1 MDVRIILLISQRRKS
16 MNENELPSKA
26 KTEEVVLK
34 YIRKNT
40 PKEYSQF
47 NPIRLESVEIAKN
60 TQMKEEFVDDALENL
75 SKEAARIERVN
86 VNFEFWLPLSEI
98 GKKIKDELYSRNLAF
113 PNLLLLRFVFLVGF
127 YYFMKWL
134 ISIDQ
139 LRLISGGDYFV
150 AGVIATGISILFTKF
165 LYNRLYVI
173 NEKTRK
179 LKHLKWF
186 AWVFIIITTII
197 IILFSRGLHKKPA
210 IGGLLISISIVADV
224 IAVIS
229 FILLEYRQKE

>member
-1 MDVRIILLISQRRKS
+1 
-16 MNENELPSKA
+16 MNEKDLPSKA
-26 KTEEVVLK
+26 KAEGIVLE
-34 YIRKNT
+34 YILSNT
-40 PKEYSQF
+40 PKEYSEF

-86 VNFEFWLPLSEI
+86 VNFEFWLPLSDI
-98 GKKIKDELYSRNLAF
+98 GKRLKDELYSRNLAF
-113 PNLLLLRFVFLVGF
+113 PNLLLLRFVILVGL

-134 ISIDQ
+134 ITIDE
-139 LRLISGGDYFV
+139 LRLISGGDYFI
-150 AGVIATGISILFTKF
+150 AGVIATGISILFSRF
-165 LYNRLYVI
+165 LYNRLYFI
-173 NEKTRK
+173 NEKAKK

-197 IILFSRGLHKKPA
+197 IILFSKGLHEKPA
-210 IGGLLISISIVADV
+210 IGGLLVSISIVADV

-229 FILLEYRQKE
+229 FILLEYRQKK